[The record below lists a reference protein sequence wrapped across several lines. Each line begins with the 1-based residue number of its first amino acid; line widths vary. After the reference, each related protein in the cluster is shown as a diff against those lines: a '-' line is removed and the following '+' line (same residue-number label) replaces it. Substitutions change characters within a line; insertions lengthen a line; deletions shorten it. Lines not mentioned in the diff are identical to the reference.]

1 MKYYNDEIR
10 RRDKLMD
17 ETSARALLKSAEY
30 GTLAMVEE
38 DGSPYAIPVN
48 YVWDER
54 NRLYIHC
61 ATEGRKLRAL
71 AAHAEVCFSVVG
83 RVRLQPA
90 ALTCEYESV
99 VLRGRAHV
107 CCDEA
112 ERWEALMLLLDKL
125 APEYKE
131 KSIERTVKSLPRV
144 AILCIEIAE
153 FSGKRKAMPA
163 VNEAR
168 S

>member
-1 MKYYNDEIR
+1 MRYYNDEIR

-30 GTLAMVEE
+30 GTLAMIDES
-38 DGSPYAIPVN
+38 GCPYAIPVN
-48 YVWDER
+48 YVWDEG
-54 NRLYIHC
+54 NCLYIHC
-61 ATEGRKLRAL
+61 APEGKKLRAL

-83 RVRLQPA
+83 PVRLQPA

-99 VLRGRAHV
+99 VLRGKARL
-107 CCDEA
+107 CYDDA

-131 KSIERTVKSLPRV
+131 MSIERTKKSFPRV
-144 AILCIEIAE
+144 AIVCIELSE
-153 FSGKRKAMPA
+153 FSGKRKVMHP
-163 VNEAR
+163 
-168 S
+168 